1 MFLLGHFIGKQAAF
15 GFESHLLEGQQA
27 AKESQLVIFFD
38 VYLGKRKSLKGQW
51 RQKNLKEK

>member
-38 VYLGKRKSLKGQW
+38 VYLGKRKSLKGQ
-51 RQKNLKEK
+51 